1 MSQKHVLR
9 FAALVVSLFFGGC
22 VAKFE
27 PRLSSPTSLGSGL
40 PTVKQVQAG
49 LEVSIEEFASANKSR
64 RAFDADIASH
74 GVLPLLLRV
83 ENRGGR
89 HYRVDRNE
97 VRAFLDGQP
106 LPPIYGYEAAKESAT
121 RDSVGRA
128 LVNTAMLG
136 PLAMYFWPVTMSLSA
151 QHTRDIN
158 QEIERHFEDM
168 EFTGAMLQPGE
179 AASGFVYYRLPNS
192 SKQLMNLTVEM
203 TVEGNGYEE
212 RRSNKMAYKFVF
224 PTLGISGP
232 LFSETSLESNGD
244 H

>member
-1 MSQKHVLR
+1 MNPKHFLR
-9 FAALVVSLFFGGC
+9 FAALVVSLFLGGC
-22 VAKFE
+22 VAKFD
-27 PRLSSPTSLGSGL
+27 PRLSSPASLGSGL

-64 RAFDADIASH
+64 RAFDADIAPH

-97 VRAFLDGQP
+97 VRAFLDGQA
-106 LPPIYGYEAAKESAT
+106 LPPIYGYEAAKEGAT

-136 PLAMYFWPVTMSLSA
+136 PLAMYFWPITMGLSA

-168 EFTGAMLQPGE
+168 EFTGAILQPGE
-179 AASGFVYYRLPNS
+179 TASGFVYYRLPNS
-192 SKQLMNLTVEM
+192 LEQLKNLTVDV

-212 RRSNKMAYKFVF
+212 RRSNKMAYQFYF

-232 LFSETSLESNGD
+232 LFSQAPPQSSGVQ
-244 H
+244 